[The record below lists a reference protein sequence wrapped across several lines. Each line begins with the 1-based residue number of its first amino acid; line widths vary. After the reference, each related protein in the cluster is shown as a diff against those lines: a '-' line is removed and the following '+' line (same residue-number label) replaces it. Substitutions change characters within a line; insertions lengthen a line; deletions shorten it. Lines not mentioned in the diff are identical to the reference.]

1 MNNTLIRGITEMVT
15 FRINKR
21 YKKEI
26 ANYHEMSISTTNNL
40 IKMTMI
46 HEFFFGFFAFL
57 VAVIKL
63 VIVI

>member
-46 HEFFFGFFAFL
+46 HEFSFGFLLF
-57 VAVIKL
+57 
-63 VIVI
+63 